1 MSHTG
6 RDYLFLSR
14 LKDLFRYIHG
24 VSLCG
29 SPPNIQDREQRG
41 IETTDGFFILV
52 DLPHHLP
59 TSWMVIF
66 QDFGRSFAL
75 TRKLHLHAYENN
87 DSVSF

>member
-6 RDYLFLSR
+6 KDYLFLSR
-14 LKDLFRYIHG
+14 LKDLFGYIHG

-52 DLPHHLP
+52 DLPHRVP
-59 TSWMVIF
+59 FDIPEGDNSRIVG
-66 QDFGRSFAL
+66 DL
-75 TRKLHLHAYENN
+75 TLSRQLHP
-87 DSVSF
+87 